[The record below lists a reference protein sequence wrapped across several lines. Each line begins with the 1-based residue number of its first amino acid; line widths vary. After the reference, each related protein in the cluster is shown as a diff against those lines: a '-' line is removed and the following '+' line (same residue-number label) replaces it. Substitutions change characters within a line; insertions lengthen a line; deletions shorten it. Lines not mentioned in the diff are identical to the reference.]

1 MKIGIFGDSFA
12 YWKLNDTP
20 TWSEILNEQYEVTN
34 YGAHGSNLY
43 WSIGNFLQHKHK
55 FDKIIFIVTLPG
67 RLLIDP
73 DPNTSPCHLPNID
86 TAMSLLNQ
94 MSDPATR
101 AMISAAIDYFKYLDS
116 ASYNEYI
123 HKLMYNDLCSHK
135 TDNTLII
142 DFSVL
147 SSITSMENTAIG
159 LPSVMPEDVIETR
172 NCHLTPSN
180 NKIFAD
186 VVDNWITTGDF
197 NINYNQFNY
206 LPDEINQFMK
216 QK

>member
-20 TWSEILNEQYEVTN
+20 TWTEILNEQYEVTN

-55 FDKIIFIVTLPG
+55 FDKIIFIATLPG

-73 DPNTSPCHLPNID
+73 DPNTSPCHL
-86 TAMSLLNQ
+86 
-94 MSDPATR
+94 
-101 AMISAAIDYFKYLDS
+101 
-116 ASYNEYI
+116 
-123 HKLMYNDLCSHK
+123 
-135 TDNTLII
+135 LII